1 MKTYPHMNELIVGI
15 LRLDDDS
22 PHDLYAAQL
31 IEELQAQLAAKEAQ
45 LKDAEEGLKL
55 ANHFMYEQE
64 VLLKEPNDE
73 EIKEHAKLTHFWFW
87 QSYHSYRAK
96 YEEE

>member
-31 IEELQAQLAAKEAQ
+31 IEELQAQLAAKEAENAR
-45 LKDAEEGLKL
+45 LREALGEIVAIYPDCTNTKDMRDIAAEALQK
-55 ANHFMYEQE
+55 
-64 VLLKEPNDE
+64 
-73 EIKEHAKLTHFWFW
+73 IKDGEK
-87 QSYHSYRAK
+87 
-96 YEEE
+96 